1 MKKFNS
7 ILQLL
12 VALFFAIS
20 LVFFLSFDTLK
31 GLFGLEELTSGTV
44 VTILLVG
51 LVLFSIVWG
60 TTYLVYKNYETQI
73 SKIESEKDSLKAKL
87 YDLDQIH
94 KTLVAEKKPFQQEDE
109 KGSSVIRPRQNFN
122 E

>member
-31 GLFGLEELTSGTV
+31 GLFGLEDLTPGTV
-44 VTILLVG
+44 VTLLLIG
-51 LVLFSIVWG
+51 LVLFLITWG
-60 TTYLVYKNYETQI
+60 TTSLVNKNYESQI
-73 SKIESEKDSLKAKL
+73 SKIELEKKELKAKL
-87 YDLDQIH
+87 YDLEQAH
-94 KTLVAEKKPFQQEDE
+94 KPLVPERKPFQPEEE
-109 KGSSVIRPRQNFN
+109 KESSVIRPRQNFK

>member
-12 VALFFAIS
+12 VALFFALC

-31 GLFGLEELTSGTV
+31 GLFGLEELTPGTV
-44 VTILLVG
+44 VTLLLIG
-51 LVLFSIVWG
+51 LVLFLITWG
-60 TTYLVYKNYETQI
+60 TTSLVNKNYDSQI
-73 SKIESEKDSLKAKL
+73 LKIESEKNGLKAKL
-87 YDLDQIH
+87 YDLEQIH
-94 KTLVAEKKPFQQEDE
+94 KPLVPEKKPFQPEEDKE
-109 KGSSVIRPRQNFN
+109 SSVIRPRQNFN

>member
-60 TTYLVYKNYETQI
+60 TTYLVYKNYETKI

-94 KTLVAEKKPFQQEDE
+94 KTLVAEKKTFQQEDE
-109 KGSSVIRPRQNFN
+109 KESSVIRPRQNFK

>member
-12 VALFFAIS
+12 VALFFAIC

-31 GLFGLEELTSGTV
+31 GLFGLQELTSGTV
-44 VTILLVG
+44 VTLLLIG
-51 LVLFSIVWG
+51 LVIFLITWG
-60 TTYLVYKNYETQI
+60 TTTLVNKEYDSQI
-73 SKIESEKDSLKAKL
+73 SKIELEKNSLKAKL
-87 YDLDQIH
+87 YDLEQTH
-94 KTLVAEKKPFQQEDE
+94 KLLTSEKKPFQPEEE
-109 KGSSVIRPRQNFN
+109 KESSVIRPRQNFK